1 MDQISQAFF
10 AAPLTMSTRFCV
22 GPNLATCRLSSRPS
36 STSLSEKEA
45 TQCAA
50 CDAHHKA
57 ERALPS
63 SIYLLLSFGRNS
75 YPAIS
80 LRPRAFLHVWLVGR
94 EGRRR

>member
-1 MDQISQAFF
+1 MKNIRGVAKPKGSF
-10 AAPLTMSTRFCV
+10 TENGSNV
-22 GPNLATCRLSSRPS
+22 GRKQQEHNESK
-36 STSLSEKEA
+36 KEV

-75 YPAIS
+75 YPATS
-80 LRPRAFLHVWLVGR
+80 LRSRVFLHVWLVGR

>member
-1 MDQISQAFF
+1 MKNIRGVAKPKGSF
-10 AAPLTMSTRFCV
+10 TENGSNV
-22 GPNLATCRLSSRPS
+22 GRKQQEHNE
-36 STSLSEKEA
+36 SEKEV

-75 YPAIS
+75 DPAIP

>member
-1 MDQISQAFF
+1 MKNIRGVARPKGSF
-10 AAPLTMSTRFCV
+10 TENGNNV
-22 GPNLATCRLSSRPS
+22 GRKQQEHNESK
-36 STSLSEKEA
+36 KEA

-50 CDAHHKA
+50 CGAHHKA
-57 ERALPS
+57 ERAFLS

-75 YPAIS
+75 YPATS